1 MKVLW
6 VFLGSGA
13 GGVLRYLM
21 VSASVE
27 LAGPG
32 FPYGTIAVNT
42 LGSFA
47 ISLVMTLAGEAGI
60 IGPDLRV
67 ALVTGVLGGFTT
79 YSAFNFETL
88 ALAESGRPGA
98 AALNVVAT
106 LGMCIGAGVLGLFAA
121 RRFVG

>member
-42 LGSFA
+42 LGCFA
-47 ISLVMTLAGEAGI
+47 ISVVMTLAGEAGI

-98 AALNVVAT
+98 AALNAVAT
-106 LGMCIGAGVLGLFAA
+106 LGLCIGAGVLGLFVA